1 MGLFEIVDLMS
12 SKEGYELFDKIEEI
26 LKSFNI
32 SVYREDGTIKD
43 LYEVCCDVVE
53 ILNREK

>member
-1 MGLFEIVDLMS
+1 MGLFEIIDLMS

-32 SVYREDGTIKD
+32 SVYREDGAIKD
-43 LYEVCCDVVE
+43 LYEVCCDVAE
-53 ILNREK
+53 ILNKEK